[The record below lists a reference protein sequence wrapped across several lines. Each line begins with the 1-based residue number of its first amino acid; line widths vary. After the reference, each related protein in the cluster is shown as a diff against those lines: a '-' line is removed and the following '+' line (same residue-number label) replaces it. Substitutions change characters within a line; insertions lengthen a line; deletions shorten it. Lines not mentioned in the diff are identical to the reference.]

1 MPKVGILRQRFQG
14 LYKALH
20 TRGGGKSG
28 LTSKGSILKKGG
40 NPVRQRRVPDVV
52 VNRLPLYLRVLSEI
66 DVDHA
71 PIISS
76 YELGERTGIT
86 PGQIRK
92 DLSMFGVFGKQG
104 VGYDVSILRGELRR
118 ILKLNRIVNVGL
130 VGVGNLG
137 QAFLRYGAD
146 RQREILSREGL
157 RMRAAFDQDERKI
170 GRRIAVVEVYPVARM
185 PELIKKLDLK
195 IMILTVPAGAAQ
207 EILDRCV
214 ASGVKA
220 FLNFAPVKLTVPAG
234 VRVHHA
240 DFTLQLES
248 LAYYSREWEGNEEQT
263 NIESGTD

>member
-1 MPKVGILRQRFQG
+1 M
-14 LYKALH
+14 
-20 TRGGGKSG
+20 
-28 LTSKGSILKKGG
+28 
-40 NPVRQRRVPDVV
+40 RQRRVPDVV
-52 VNRLPLYLRVLSEI
+52 INRLPLYLRVLSGI
-66 DVDHA
+66 DVEQA

-76 YELGERTGIT
+76 YELGERTGVT

-92 DLSMFGVFGKQG
+92 DLSLFGVFGKQG
-104 VGYDVSILRGELRR
+104 VGYEVSVLRGELRR
-118 ILKLNRIVNVGL
+118 ILKLNRVVNVGL

-157 RMRAAFDQDERKI
+157 RMRAAFDEDERKI
-170 GRRIAVVEVYPVARM
+170 GRRIAAVEVYPVARM
-185 PELIKKLDLK
+185 PELIKELDLT
-195 IMILTVPAGAAQ
+195 IMILTVPAGVAQ

-214 ASGVKA
+214 AGGVKA

-248 LAYYSREWEGNEEQT
+248 LAYYSKEWENNEEQAS
-263 NIESGTD
+263 IQPETD